1 MKIELIKALLIIAS
15 AAGIISSAFVQ
26 KFKSISL
33 IKCSSCLIYISFTI
47 SMIFGVVFTL
57 SFTNYTIIDSLW
69 VGLFSFIGADT
80 IYRNLEGKLSSYTE
94 LTHNQV
100 NHTSDTDTSNTSNS
114 DDVIEEIKYE

>member
-1 MKIELIKALLIIAS
+1 MKIELVKALLIIAS
-15 AAGIISSAFVQ
+15 ASGIISSAFVQ

-69 VGLFSFIGADT
+69 VGLFSFLEADT
-80 IYRNLEGKLSSYTE
+80 LYKAFEDKIFASYSSINNIT
-94 LTHNQV
+94 
-100 NHTSDTDTSNTSNS
+100 
-114 DDVIEEIKYE
+114 EIKRD